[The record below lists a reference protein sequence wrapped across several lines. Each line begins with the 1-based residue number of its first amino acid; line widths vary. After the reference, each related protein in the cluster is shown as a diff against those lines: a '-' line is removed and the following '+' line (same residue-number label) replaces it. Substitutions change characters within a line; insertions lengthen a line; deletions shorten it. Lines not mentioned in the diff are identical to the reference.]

1 MGGFGSNRQSYPAV
15 PFARVGLKEI
25 VPSLQRRRNALRKE
39 FGPHGDNEQI
49 HYIDAEA
56 QAKLADIV

>member
-15 PFARVGLKEI
+15 LARVGLKEI

>member
-15 PFARVGLKEI
+15 PFARVGLKETI
-25 VPSLQRRRNALRKE
+25 PVLQRALRKE
-39 FGPHGDNEQI
+39 FGPHDDNEQI